1 MDKLKKL
8 RKLHNLTI
16 KQMANLIGVS
26 TAYYWQLENKKRN
39 LYYKT
44 AIKIARVFNLKPDD
58 IFYEKK

>member
-1 MDKLKKL
+1 
-8 RKLHNLTI
+8 
-16 KQMANLIGVS
+16 MANMIGVS